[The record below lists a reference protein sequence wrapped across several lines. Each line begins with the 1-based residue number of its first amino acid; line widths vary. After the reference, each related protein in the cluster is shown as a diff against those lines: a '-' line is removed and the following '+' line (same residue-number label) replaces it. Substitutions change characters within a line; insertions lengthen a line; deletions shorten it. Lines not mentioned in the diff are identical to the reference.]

1 MIPSTK
7 EDFEKL
13 IQQLKSGE
21 IKPDYKVDGESKS
34 VSLLT
39 AALECFHSKFTG
51 EIKENVIN
59 SLLELGCD
67 PDQLE
72 YVGGMTPLVMAC
84 MGGKYQGSF
93 ATIVKMMLVHH
104 TKGDLSDLNVMKA
117 AAKSLNWDM
126 FSVVVK
132 SGKVDVNAT
141 RMQGSHILHYLA
153 TEPFFSNHLDT
164 ILSEF
169 PDLIRNPVN
178 RKGLS
183 PFAVAVN
190 SLNTNALNL
199 FKKYQDTQIIGK
211 LEQPTYVVAYDLV
224 DRYVGNFWN
233 DYPEMINYAIKC
245 GKENLLPNVI
255 TDIFI
260 F

>member
-1 MIPSTK
+1 MNVFIVNSP
-7 EDFEKL
+7 
-13 IQQLKSGE
+13 
-21 IKPDYKVDGESKS
+21 
-34 VSLLT
+34 
-39 AALECFHSKFTG
+39 G

-153 TEPFFSNHLDT
+153 TEPFF
-164 ILSEF
+164 
-169 PDLIRNPVN
+169 LI
-178 RKGLS
+178 
-183 PFAVAVN
+183 
-190 SLNTNALNL
+190 T
-199 FKKYQDTQIIGK
+199 
-211 LEQPTYVVAYDLV
+211 
-224 DRYVGNFWN
+224 
-233 DYPEMINYAIKC
+233 
-245 GKENLLPNVI
+245 
-255 TDIFI
+255 
-260 F
+260 